1 MRLSMPII
9 FVLGILLI
17 FCGIVCAEEITVM
30 SLDYNTE
37 KPSISLRVD
46 YEDSFRGSV
55 LDVLKSGQKLS
66 VDYDIKVKEKGWF
79 GDTLVSAEVERIAD
93 FQHRNNVYTLVEEE
107 ISQYFDKAEELFEAM
122 LWLDRLSV
130 LKKQELEPGQE
141 VSIEVRIKFSSGNK
155 DDGLL
160 DWLALD
166 QLWKSRTLIREGDY
180 IVH

>member
-1 MRLSMPII
+1 
-9 FVLGILLI
+9 
-17 FCGIVCAEEITVM
+17 
-30 SLDYNTE
+30 
-37 KPSISLRVD
+37 
-46 YEDSFRGSV
+46 
-55 LDVLKSGQKLS
+55 
-66 VDYDIKVKEKGWF
+66 
-79 GDTLVSAEVERIAD
+79 
-93 FQHRNNVYTLVEEE
+93 
-107 ISQYFDKAEELFEAM
+107 M